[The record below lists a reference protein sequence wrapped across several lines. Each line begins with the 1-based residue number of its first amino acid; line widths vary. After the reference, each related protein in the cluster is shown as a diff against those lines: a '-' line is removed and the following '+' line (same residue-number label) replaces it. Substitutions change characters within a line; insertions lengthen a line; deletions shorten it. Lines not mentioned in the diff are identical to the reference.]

1 MSEDREASLKIKRE
15 QAEELRRKKERQAA
29 DYERY
34 GGEPMRPNSVYPFHP
49 MAAIFPL
56 LEGDELNALAAD
68 IKAKCLREAIYLYEG
83 KILDGRNRKTA
94 CTLAGV
100 QPTFRE
106 FSGDRLAAIR
116 FVWSMNRTRR
126 HLNSGQAA
134 IAESKR
140 VAMEAEAQAELD
152 KAHAEAAGRKAQA
165 RGRPRGEKAT
175 QSQLIATETKDDRS
189 ILGTRAKAAGTNR
202 RYLEAA
208 DGLVKRAE
216 SEPAIAEKVAA
227 VEKGDKTLSQVIR
240 EVKHEEAK
248 AKTRPLPDGKYR
260 VIYADPPW
268 SYGNTG
274 GGRKPGNAGGIADES
289 DLDQYGPAERHYPA
303 MTIAELCAMDVKA
316 IAADNA
322 VLFLWVTS
330 PLLDECWPVIKAW
343 TFEYKTSFVWDK
355 VKHNFGHYNS
365 VRHEFLLVCT
375 RGSCTPDSK
384 ELIDSVQTIE
394 RGEHSEKPDRFRE
407 IIEQLYPTGKR
418 IELFARKRVSGWE
431 AYGNES

>member
-1 MSEDREASLKIKRE
+1 M
-15 QAEELRRKKERQAA
+15 
-29 DYERY
+29 DYD
-34 GGEPMRPNSVYPFHP
+34 FHP
-49 MAAIFPL
+49 IAAMFPL

-68 IKAKCLREAIYLYEG
+68 IKANGLREPCWLYEG

-94 CTLAGV
+94 CTLVGIE
-100 QPTFRE
+100 PTFRE
-106 FSGDRLAAIR
+106 FTGDRLAAIR

-140 VAMEAEAQAELD
+140 VAMEKDAQEELE
-152 KAHAEAAGRKAQA
+152 KMREEAAARKSAGGKVA
-165 RGRPRGEKAT
+165 GKGRPKQLTQTIGEAIDRH
-175 QSQLIATETKDDRS
+175 SRETNA
-189 ILGTRAKAAGTNR
+189 TRAKAAGTNR

-208 DGLVKRAE
+208 DDLVKRAK

-248 AKTRPLPDGKYR
+248 ANTKPLPDGKYR
-260 VIYADPPW
+260 VFYADPPW
-268 SYGNTG
+268 SYGNSG
-274 GGRKPGNAGGIADES
+274 SGI
-289 DLDQYGPAERHYPA
+289 DQYGPAERHYSA
-303 MTIAELCAMDVKA
+303 MTIAELCAMDVKD

-343 TFEYKTSFVWDK
+343 GFEYKTSFVWDK
-355 VKHNFGHYNS
+355 IKHNFGHYNS
-365 VRHEFLLVCT
+365 VRHELLLVCT
-375 RGSCTPDSK
+375 RGSCTPDTK

-394 RGEHSEKPDRFRE
+394 RGEHSEKPERFRE

-418 IELFARKRVSGWE
+418 IELFARKKTKGWMT
-431 AYGNES
+431 YGNEV